1 MLKLVP
7 LGSCRDLPRGFWG
20 CELDYDVDSGP
31 PHWRWRY
38 WIHVVL
44 GISPAKWLASKTDCG
59 IPDIQCFARLHQIHL
74 ASLKSSKHKK
84 TKLRNHSRGEGHLR
98 RHKHKR
104 SKATGPTGAIFILIT
119 LNSNK
124 MIKFLIKQFRLV
136 SISEKVPLVSSFTW
150 LLFRWRVSS
159 VKLYI

>member
-44 GISPAKWLASKTDCG
+44 GISPAKWLASEADHG
-59 IPDIQCFARLHQIHL
+59 IPHILCFARLHQIHL

-84 TKLRNHSRGEGHLR
+84 TKLRNHSPGEGPLR

-104 SKATGPTGAIFILIT
+104 SKAIEPMGAIFIFVSKHKFKEDDQVFYQAVQAG
-119 LNSNK
+119 LNFWESPTCV
-124 MIKFLIKQFRLV
+124 FLHVTTF
-136 SISEKVPLVSSFTW
+136 SMACF
-150 LLFRWRVSS
+150 FG
-159 VKLYI
+159 